1 MKLTAFFFLA
11 GALAFI
17 ASALPLQ
24 GDVSPRAAAAAHA
37 LEEHYHNART
47 LQAVFLERYSD
58 SHEGMQAES
67 GTVYFS
73 RPGRMR
79 WEYEAPEQKL
89 FVSDGKTVWFY
100 VPSDH
105 TVTRAP
111 IKQSTD
117 WRTPLAL
124 LTGKAKLSQLC
135 QTLDVSSESPGA
147 KGNVILLCRPRG
159 EKAKVNSPG
168 GNDSEGSLAPLDQQ
182 FDQVLLEVDP
192 ETGALADVRIL
203 QPGGIQLE
211 YRFGNWQ
218 ENLPLPDSLFRFQAP
233 PGVAIVDQPK
243 QDDSSEQ

>member
-1 MKLTAFFFLA
+1 VKLTAFFFLT
-11 GALAFI
+11 GALAFS
-17 ASALPLQ
+17 ASGLPVQ
-24 GDVSPRAAAAAHA
+24 GDVSPRATAAAHA

-47 LQAVFLERYSD
+47 LQAIFLERYSD
-58 SHEGMQAES
+58 SQEGVQAES

-135 QTLDVSSESPGA
+135 ETLDVSSEPPGV

-159 EKAKVNSPG
+159 EKAKGKSPVG
-168 GNDSEGSLAPLDQQ
+168 SDSEGSLAPLDQQ

-192 ETGALADVRIL
+192 QTGELADVRIL

-243 QDDSSEQ
+243 QADPSEQ